1 MVHWWGAG
9 HNAMKN
15 GMFEI
20 VHVIHVFNGEL
31 HK

>member
-1 MVHWWGAG
+1 
-9 HNAMKN
+9 MKN

-31 HK
+31 HKWLIVFSSLW